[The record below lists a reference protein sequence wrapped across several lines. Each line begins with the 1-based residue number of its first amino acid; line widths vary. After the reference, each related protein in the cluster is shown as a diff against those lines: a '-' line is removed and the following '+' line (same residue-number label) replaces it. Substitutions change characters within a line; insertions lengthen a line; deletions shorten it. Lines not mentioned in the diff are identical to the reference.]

1 MLNNQQIQPR
11 KSVPLN
17 SDYRSLMKNVLM
29 IGFFL
34 PFVPMILVSGI
45 TYYQLHSAYEE
56 AICKYTIET
65 TKTIKGDIAPL
76 FNEKK
81 ADLQNGAA
89 ARLLGELCDDS
100 SVHRQIEE
108 ILTDSGLNRAR
119 IVILMTIL
127 LAGLLLAAN
136 AYGLSRKTVH
146 SIELAD
152 AKKQKVN
159 EQMFQTG
166 KLASIGELASGI
178 AHEINNP
185 VAIMVE
191 EAGWIDDLLQEEEF
205 KESEN
210 LGEFKRALKQIR
222 AQGNRCKEITHKLL
236 SFARKTDFRGQ
247 PVQLSELIEDITA
260 ISVKST
266 QTNLVIIVVDVQ
278 EDLPLLSLPR
288 TEVQQ
293 VLLNLVK
300 NALDAM
306 EDKGG
311 TISISAHLVKDNLMI
326 KVSDNGPGIPKEDL
340 KRVFDPFYTTK
351 PVGKGTG
358 LGLSICYGIVSKMG
372 GEIGVESLEDMGT
385 TFRVVIP
392 ISKEGENGAVS
403 FANTRD
409 SHKSAGTL
417 CL

>member
-1 MLNNQQIQPR
+1 M
-11 KSVPLN
+11 KSI
-17 SDYRSLMKNVLM
+17 LM

-34 PFVPMILVSGI
+34 PFIPMILVSGI
-45 TYYQLHSAYEE
+45 IYFHLNNAYEV
-56 AICKYTIET
+56 AICKQFIET

-76 FNEKK
+76 FDEKK

-89 ARLLGELCDDS
+89 ARPLGELCDDS
-100 SVHRQIEE
+100 IVHRQIEE

-119 IVILMTIL
+119 IVTFTTIL
-127 LAGLLLAAN
+127 LAGLLLAVN
-136 AYGLSRKTVH
+136 AYGLSKKTVR
-146 SIELAD
+146 SIEQAE
-152 AKKQKVN
+152 AKKQKMT

-205 KESEN
+205 RESEN

-236 SFARKTDFRGQ
+236 SFARKTDFKVQ
-247 PVQLSELIEDITA
+247 PVQLEELIEDVTA
-260 ISVKST
+260 ISMKNTKTDNVA
-266 QTNLVIIVVDVQ
+266 IAVDVQ
-278 EDLPLLSLPR
+278 EDLPELTLPR

-306 EDKGG
+306 EDQGG
-311 TISISAHLVKDNLMI
+311 NLSISAHLLKDNLII

-340 KRVFDPFYTTK
+340 KRIFDPFYTTK

-358 LGLSICYGIVSKMG
+358 LGLSICYGIIKEMG
-372 GEIGVESLEDMGT
+372 GEIGVESSREGGT
-385 TFRVVIP
+385 TFRVVVP
-392 ISKEGENGAVS
+392 LSRGGNG
-403 FANTRD
+403 D
-409 SHKSAGTL
+409 G
-417 CL
+417 